1 MKTLDLV
8 LIPCGDGFSY
18 EWQAA
23 NGRVMCCGWAAGTRA
38 EAVAAATEHL
48 GAVRVTD
55 IERLSSTPP
64 RQDPQP

>member
-8 LIPCGDGFSY
+8 LIPYGDGFTY

-23 NGRVMCCGWAAGTRA
+23 NGRVMCCGWAHGSEA
-38 EAVAAATEHL
+38 EATAAAREHL
-48 GAVRVTD
+48 GDVRVTD